1 MADHR
6 RDALLAGVALSV
18 LLGGLLATGRAA
30 ALVSPAAILGGV
42 AGALALEVVF
52 LRADRLAA
60 AWDRPV
66 VWATATLATVGCGAV
81 GLWVGGAVVAAA
93 LVWGLAAYLL
103 LLAAVVV
110 GGRNPVAAA
119 LEGR

>member
-6 RDALLAGVALSV
+6 RDALLASVALSA

-30 ALVSPAAILGGV
+30 ALGSPAAVLGGV

-52 LRADRLAA
+52 LRADRPAA

-66 VWATATLATVGCGAV
+66 VWGPATVATVGCGAV

-93 LVWGLAAYLL
+93 LVWGLVAYLL

-110 GGRNPVAAA
+110 GGRNPVAVA
-119 LEGR
+119 LGEP